1 MQFLQGTTEGVNM
14 TQFLQVYF
22 SEILSIIQTL
32 ILVLTAIYLTKVT
45 KNPKFLEGVFDVIMT
60 KYKTEQTVTKTKG
73 QKFAHTVPVYELDSK
88 TGELVKTD
96 KLINIDELVNSS
108 KDSALNNIYDR
119 FLPDEQSTEMVNF
132 DIHSDRDFQLNDLRK
147 SFELVE
153 SYRSKYKL
161 PADMDALDVLSYV
174 EKSAKKAKENVD
186 KLKEQVELK
195 KGGVENA

>member
-1 MQFLQGTTEGVNM
+1 M

-22 SEILSIIQTL
+22 SEIIAVVQTIVLL
-32 ILVLTAIYLTKVT
+32 ITAIYLTKVT
-45 KNPKFLEGVFDVIMT
+45 KNPKFLQGVFDVIMT

-73 QKFAHTVPVYELDSK
+73 QKFAHTIPVYKLDSK
-88 TGELVKTD
+88 TGELIKTD

-119 FLPDEQSTEMVNF
+119 FLPDEQSIDMVNF
-132 DIHSDRDFQLNDLRK
+132 DVHSDRDFQLNDLRK

-153 SYRSKYKL
+153 NYRTKYKL

-186 KLKEQVELK
+186 NLKQQAQSK
-195 KGGVENA
+195 KGGEDNV